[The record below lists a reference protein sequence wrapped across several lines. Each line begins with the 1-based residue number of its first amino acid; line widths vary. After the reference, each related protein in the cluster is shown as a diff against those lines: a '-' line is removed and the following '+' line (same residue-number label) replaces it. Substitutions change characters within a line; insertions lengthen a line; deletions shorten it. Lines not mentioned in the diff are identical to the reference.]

1 MGSLSATDQFS
12 ADEIHR
18 FLINTYNIQES
29 VITGTERL
37 PGELLYPRKQ
47 NLMIPDEMLNI
58 LVEYYNAT
66 YETMNF

>member
-1 MGSLSATDQFS
+1 MGSLSVTDQFS

-18 FLINTYNIQES
+18 FLINIYNIQES
-29 VITGTERL
+29 VITGTKRL

-47 NLMIPDEMLNI
+47 NLTIPDEMLNI

-66 YETMNF
+66 YKTINF